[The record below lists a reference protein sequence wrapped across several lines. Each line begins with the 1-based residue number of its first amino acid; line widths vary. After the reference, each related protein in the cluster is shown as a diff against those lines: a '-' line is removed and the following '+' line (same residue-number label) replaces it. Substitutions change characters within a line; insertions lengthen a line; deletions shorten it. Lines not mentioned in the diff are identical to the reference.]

1 MAKRLV
7 ETYTFD
13 ASAQTV
19 TLNGHYELNQL
30 LLITN
35 VTDNIIIYNFTAS
48 SKGAS
53 LSYDS
58 SSNVTTITLTY
69 DTTAMS
75 DDDVLQVYADKNE
88 VQIEPAGP
96 FKDPVD
102 RIRVANPVSIIDTDF
117 EYSLQP
123 TKWETI
129 QTQNEIPSV
138 YQNSNEPAFTTN
150 QIVSIASTTV
160 QSTTSASATTYDST
174 LESLYYETSIV
185 ADGNPSDS
193 YTAHTVALNTVSG
206 SVTVVGSATA
216 QGGTSSFS
224 LPGGLQQNDVVVY
237 FAAADGGVP
246 FTPTGYTQI
255 ISDNSIVD
263 SKVAYKVMGATPD
276 TTISGLDSGA
286 DVAHSVVVFRGI
298 DTADVLETSATLDTS
313 NVPNSPSITT
323 IENGCLILS
332 LAAIDDDRFAL
343 DIVAPMNFTLVA
355 VENSANPTAG
365 TPPGNNQGGAALG
378 FAYYVQPSA
387 GSINPSGFGFLDSLQ
402 LTPNITL
409 PFSVT
414 VLGQTTTQVE
424 LNQDGVLFFNTA
436 QGTTT
441 GTLANANY
449 VTGPHL
455 KFFAQSM
462 QLAKVGTFTR
472 GTSPNR
478 EFIIKYEAQD
488 ATGDASAR
496 GNTDLTHTAF
506 IEFNEGG
513 NDIIVHYFKNRADG
527 VNHLSSGTDIEVT
540 WNPDQNTVS
549 ADFNTGYIVRDSYLL
564 KLDTVTRQLVK
575 ITTTEEAT
583 PAFAVGQ
590 PITLKETKDSVFL
603 DSSQIIVQVGTDVG
617 AGITEFYLPLLAPD
631 PYTEDQK
638 TDYSII
644 YTGGFYYT
652 AEIPYTK
659 VESIN
664 ASKQVRITFST
675 PPSLFLGSTI
685 YVVDSTA
692 SVIDWIGSFRINK
705 VISSTEF
712 EYLALRD
719 TNYSATATLSGANTK
734 IYARNTGAAQHRYF
748 DGGIQISPE
757 SYVPNAKIVRQTRPY
772 FRYQS
777 GKGIQYSSG
786 VLFRPTYDIATI
798 GVSSE
803 NYVETTNQ
811 FYKLTVETE
820 QYHGFAQ
827 PGAHREGA
835 DITIS
840 GLTVSSGANNYN
852 ISTSV
857 SAVPTPKIF
866 EVNVGVG
873 TLTEIPTDLNPGGLG
888 KVIVDS
894 WYDAKVRAGLFDDQ
908 NGLFLEYDGIDLYA
922 VRRTSTQ
929 QIGGL
934 VSVTANQTTVT
945 GTNTKFKT
953 QLSEGDRVVFK
964 GTTYVV
970 SDITSDTSLTISPD
984 YKGPSI
990 TNQKFVKVSDVKVKR
1005 TSFNI
1010 DKLDGTGPSGY
1021 IFDASKMQMV
1031 YIDYSWYGAGK
1042 IRYGM
1047 RGLDGNVFY
1056 FHEFLNNNV
1065 NTEAYMRSGNLPG
1078 RFEINTDSSNGK
1090 IQADLSTSDTELQIA
1105 YDDSSMI
1112 PNKGTLIVNNEY
1124 MEYTKSSEDS
1134 VAGIT
1139 TLSLD
1144 NRNVGFLG
1152 AGNTSA
1158 SANDGWISYNQN
1170 CSPVLSHWGV
1180 SVLMDGGFDE
1190 DRSYL
1195 FTASTNGTDSVAAGA
1210 EVPLISIRL
1219 APSVDYGIPSFFGV
1233 RNLINRSAITLRNL
1247 GVITDGQVQITLKIN
1262 PQCEYYETESNWT
1275 GVGNGSISQYADHTQ
1290 DASNFGITSGDLV
1303 AQFFTDEGSNR
1314 LTATYFD
1321 LDQIRDLGNSI
1332 LGGPNVY
1339 PDGPDV
1345 LVVTAR
1351 NLGQQSCN
1359 VATSIRFTESQG

>member
-7 ETYTFD
+7 DTYTFD

-19 TLNGHYELNQL
+19 AIPGYVDLMHL

-48 SKGAS
+48 TKGAS
-53 LSYDS
+53 VNYNS

-69 DTTAMS
+69 DTTSMS
-75 DDDVLQVYADKNE
+75 DDDVLQIYIDKNE
-88 VQIEPAGP
+88 VQIEPSEP

-102 RIRVANPVSIIDTDF
+102 RLRIANPTSIIDTDF

-150 QIVSIASTTV
+150 QIVSIASSTV
-160 QSTTSASATTYDST
+160 ISSPTSSSTTYDST
-174 LESLYYETSIV
+174 LESLYYDTVIV

-193 YTAHTVALNTVSG
+193 YTAHTVALNTLTG

-224 LPGGLQQNDVVVY
+224 LPGGLQENDVVVY
-237 FAAADGGVP
+237 FATADSG
-246 FTPTGYTQI
+246 TPSTPSTYTQI
-255 ISDNSIVD
+255 ISDNSSVD

-276 TTISGLDSGA
+276 TTITGLDSGA

-298 DTADVLETSATLDTS
+298 DTSDVLETSATASST
-313 NVPNSPSITT
+313 NVPNPPNITT
-323 IENGCLILS
+323 LEDGCLILA
-332 LAAIDDDRFAL
+332 LASIDDDRFGL

-355 VENSANPTAG
+355 AENNAAPTG
-365 TPPGNNQGGAALG
+365 NPPGNNNGGSSLG
-378 FAYYVQPSA
+378 FSYYVQSTA
-387 GSINPSGFGFLDSLQ
+387 GSINPSEFGFLDSSQ

-414 VLGQTTTQVE
+414 VLGQTTNQVE

-449 VTGPHL
+449 VNGPHL
-455 KFFAQSM
+455 KFFAQAM
-462 QLAKVGTFTR
+462 QLAKVGSFTR

-488 ATGDASAR
+488 ATADASAR
-496 GNTDLTHTAF
+496 GNTDLSHTAF
-506 IEFNEGG
+506 IEFNEGS
-513 NDIIVHYFKNRADG
+513 NDILVHYFKSRSDG
-527 VNHLSSGTDIEVT
+527 VNHLSDGSAIQLT

-564 KLDTVTRQLVK
+564 TLDTVTRNLVK
-575 ITTTEEAT
+575 VTTTGAAT
-583 PAFAVGQ
+583 PPFAIGQ
-590 PITLKETKDSVFL
+590 PITLKETKDTVYL

-617 AGITEFYLPLLAPD
+617 AGITEFYLPLLAPE

-638 TDYSII
+638 TDYTII

-659 VESIN
+659 VESI
-664 ASKQVRITFST
+664 ASSKQVRITFSS

-685 YVVDSTA
+685 YVVDSSA
-692 SVIDWIGSFRINK
+692 STIDWIGSFRINK

-712 EYLALRD
+712 EYLALKD
-719 TNYSATATLSGANTK
+719 TNYPTTATLSGINTK
-734 IYARNTGAAQHRYF
+734 IYARNTGAAQHRYY
-748 DGGIQISPE
+748 DGGVQISPE
-757 SYVPNAKIVRQTRPY
+757 SYVPNSKIIRQTRPY

-786 VLFRPTYDIATI
+786 VLFKPTYDIASI

-803 NYVETTNQ
+803 NYVETNNQ
-811 FYKLTVETE
+811 FYKLTIETE

-827 PGAHREGA
+827 PGTYRPGA
-835 DITIS
+835 DIKIS

-873 TLTEIPTDLNPGGLG
+873 TLTEIPTDLTPGGLG
-888 KVIVDS
+888 KVEVES
-894 WYDAKVRAGLFDDQ
+894 WNDAKVRAGLFDDQ
-908 NGLFLEYDGIDLYA
+908 NGLFMEYDGQDLYA

-934 VSVTANQTTVT
+934 VSVTANETSVT

-953 QLSEGDRVVFK
+953 QLSEGDKVVFK

-970 SDITSDTSLTISPD
+970 SNITSDTSLTISPD

-990 TNQKFVKVSDVKVKR
+990 TNQKFVKVTDLR
-1005 TSFNI
+1005 TKSSEFNI

-1021 IFDASKMQMV
+1021 TFDASKMQMI

-1056 FHEFLNNNV
+1056 FHEYLNNNV

-1078 RFEINTDSSNGK
+1078 RFEINTDSLNGK
-1090 IQADLSTSDTELQIA
+1090 IQSELSTSDTELQIT
-1105 YDDSSMI
+1105 YDDGVMI
-1112 PNKGTLIVNNEY
+1112 PNKGTVIVNNEY
-1124 MEYTKSSEDS
+1124 MEYTKSSQDS

-1144 NRNVGFLG
+1144 NRNIGFLG
-1152 AGNTSA
+1152 TGNTSA
-1158 SANDGWISYNQN
+1158 SINDGWISYNQN

-1180 SVLMDGGFDE
+1180 SVIMDGGFDE
-1190 DRSYL
+1190 DKSYL
-1195 FTASTNGTDSVAAGA
+1195 FTASTDGTDSIAAGT

-1219 APSVDYGIPSFFGV
+1219 APSVDYGIPSFFGI
-1233 RNLINRSAITLRNL
+1233 RNLINRSSIALRSL
-1247 GVITDGQVQITLKIN
+1247 GVVTDGQVQITLKIN
-1262 PQCEYYETESNWT
+1262 PECEYYQTESNWN

-1290 DASNFGITSGDLV
+1290 DASNFSISSGDIV

-1321 LDQIRDLGNSI
+1321 LSGIRDLGNSI

-1345 LVVTAR
+1345 LVVTAK

-1359 VATSIRFTESQG
+1359 VASSIRFNESQG